1 MEDFSVSTPEW
12 DVEDPS
18 VPGGCWENVTLKW
31 AGASFQTIGKSAA
44 NSGD

>member
-1 MEDFSVSTPEW
+1 MEDFSAYTPELS
-12 DVEDPS
+12 VEDPS

-31 AGASFQTIGKSAA
+31 AGTSFQTIGKSAD